1 MKKPIYMDYNA
12 TTPLAPEVVE
22 AMLPYMR
29 EDFGNPSSTHFF
41 GVRAKQGVENARK
54 QVAECIGAQ
63 VDEIVFTAS
72 GSEANNMA
80 IKGVALAYREKGN
93 HLITSA
99 IEHPAVME
107 VMQYLEKNGFQVTYL
122 PVDEFGLVDPK
133 QVEKAISKQTILIS
147 IMHANNEVGTIEPIE
162 EITSIAHRHGVLMH
176 SDAAQSLGK
185 IPVNVQKLGID
196 LLSIAGHKI
205 YAPKGIGA
213 LYVRNGVKLEKIIHG
228 AEHELNRRA
237 GTENVIEI
245 AALGVACHLVSEHL
259 SEYQKHMQHIR
270 DQLEDGLKQRFSIMR
285 INGHPTLRLP
295 NTCNVSFKGLE
306 ANTILSELVH
316 VAASAGA
323 ACHSD
328 KVDVSPVIAAMHVPL
343 EYAMGTIR
351 FSVGRNTTENEIK
364 DALNEIEKVVVR
376 MQPQESIYVI
386 KSQSGKIHLTQ
397 YTHGLGCACKLR
409 PQLLEKVLQD
419 MPAIKDKHV
428 LVGTETGD
436 DAAVYLINDETALVQ
451 TIDFFTPIVDDP
463 YTFGSI
469 SAANSLSDIYAMGA
483 KPIFALNIVGFPT
496 NRLPISILEAILR
509 GAHDKAREAGIPIIG
524 GHTVD
529 DLEPKFGLAV
539 SGVVHPQRVITNSHS
554 QPGDILILTKPI
566 GTGII
571 STALKQGLIT
581 EAQAQPVIESML
593 TLNRKAAEIMQN
605 VGVHSC
611 TDITG
616 FGLLGHLLGMMKGA
630 NTSAIIEAESVP
642 IFKGVLEQV
651 TAGIIP
657 GGTKNNYEYTMPF
670 VSYSDK
676 ISQSMKMI
684 LNDAQTSGG
693 LLIAVGSA
701 EKDKLLHLLHK
712 NGIFSA
718 VIIGSVVASKKPQI
732 AVNYNELVKNH
743 SL

>member
-1 MKKPIYMDYNA
+1 MNGSQNIMKKPIYLDYNA

-22 AMLPYMR
+22 AMHPYIY
-29 EDFGNPSSTHFF
+29 EDFGNPSSAHFF
-41 GVRAKQGVENARK
+41 GVKAKQGVENARK

-63 VDEIVFTAS
+63 VDEIVFTGS

-107 VMQYLEKNGFQVTYL
+107 VMKYLEKNGFRVTYL
-122 PVDEFGLVDPK
+122 PVDEFGLVDPE
-133 QVEKAISKQTILIS
+133 QVEKAITGQTILIS
-147 IMHANNEVGTIEPIE
+147 IMHANNEVGTIEPIQ
-162 EITSIAHRHGVLMH
+162 EIAAIAHRHGVLMH

-185 IPVNVQKLGID
+185 IPVNVQQLGID

-213 LYVRNGVKLEKIIHG
+213 LFVRNGVKLEKIIHG
-228 AEHELNRRA
+228 AEHEMNRRA

-245 AALGVACHLVSEHL
+245 AALGAACQLVSEHL
-259 SEYQKHMQHIR
+259 LEYQQHLQDMR
-270 DQLEDGLKQRFSIMR
+270 DLLEEGLKQCFTTLRV
-285 INGHPTLRLP
+285 NGHPTLRLP
-295 NTCNVSFKGLE
+295 NTCNVSFKRLE
-306 ANTILSELVH
+306 ANTILSELVN

-328 KVDVSPVIAAMHVPL
+328 KVDVSAVITAMHVPL

-364 DALNEIEKVVVR
+364 DSLDEIEKVVER
-376 MQPQESIYVI
+376 LQPKESVFTPE
-386 KSQSGKIHLTQ
+386 KRSEKIRLTQ

-409 PQLLEKVLQD
+409 PQLLEKVLQE

-436 DAAVYLINDETALVQ
+436 DAAVYLINEDTALVQ

-496 NRLPISILEAILR
+496 NRLPISVLDEILK
-509 GAHDKAREAGIPIIG
+509 GAQDKAREAGIPIIG
-524 GHTVD
+524 GHSVD

-539 SGVVHPQRVITNSHS
+539 SGVVHPHKVITNSHS
-554 QPGDILILTKPI
+554 QPGDVLILTKPI

-571 STALKQGLIT
+571 ATALKQGLVT
-581 EAQAQPVIESML
+581 EAQAQPTIESML
-593 TLNRKAAEIMQN
+593 TLNRITAEVMQK

-611 TDITG
+611 TDVTG
-616 FGLLGHLLGMMKGA
+616 FGLLGHLVGMMKGA
-630 NTSAIIEAESVP
+630 NTSAIIEAKLVP
-642 IFKGVLEQV
+642 VFEGVLEQV

-657 GGTKNNYEYTMPF
+657 GGTKNNYEYTMPY

-676 ISQSMKMI
+676 ISQSLKMI

-693 LLIAVGSA
+693 LLIAVA
-701 EKDKLLHLLHK
+701 AAKKEKLLHLLNQ
-712 NGIFSA
+712 NGIISA
-718 VIIGSVVASKKPQI
+718 VKIGSVVESKKPLI
-732 AVNYNELVKNH
+732 TVN
-743 SL
+743 